1 MGKLPPMK
9 KTRHRKSSR
18 AKSSQAKSSQAKS
31 SPRGSLWRRALLG
44 LGVVAALFIGWVIYL
59 NYVVVNK
66 FEGHKWSLPAQV
78 YGQSLN
84 LFVGQTLTREELRQE
99 LEALDYRWVERISG
113 PGQASQRGNRF
124 ELHSRG
130 FTSWDKAEPSRRIA
144 VVVQGGVIQSLR
156 VLSGPTTRL
165 VRLQPPLIGAISPRH
180 SENRSLVKLQDISQL
195 LGATLLAVEDRDFL
209 DHAGLSLR
217 AIARAFWAN
226 IQAGRIVQG
235 GSTLTQQLVKNFYL
249 SHERSLVRKAQEAIM
264 SLLLE
269 WHYSKAEIFE
279 TYLNE
284 VYLGQSGP
292 HGVHGFGLGAQH
304 YFGKPVGQLDVA
316 ETALLVG
323 LVKGASYYNP
333 WRHPERAKQ
342 RRNLVIEV
350 MRDQGLIS
358 DQQAK
363 QAQAAGLGVV
373 PYQRRKLNN
382 YPAYMDLVRRQLRQD
397 YSDEVLSNQGLQ
409 IFTAFSH
416 RAQRAAETAL
426 QERLKKLE
434 AGYSIK
440 ANSLQGSV
448 VITDVGTGELLAVV
462 GDRNPQFAGF
472 NRAIDAFRPIGSLVK
487 PVVYLAALESED
499 YHWASLISDAPVTV
513 EGGDGSLWQPR
524 NFSRDSHGQVPMIEG
539 LMYSYN
545 QATARLGMLVGL
557 DKVQALMVRLGGD
570 DLLGERRVD
579 AVVPAYPAML
589 LGASSLSPLQVSA
602 IYHAL
607 ANDGVRVPLRAIR
620 AVTDAEGKL
629 LSRYQLAI
637 KPVVNQDKNYLLQY
651 GLQAV
656 MQQGTA
662 RRVYQTLPN
671 TMALAGKT
679 GTTNQQRDSWF
690 AGFSDDHLAV
700 VWVGRDDN
708 GQTPLTG
715 ATGALPVWVDV
726 FSALPSQGFQPQA
739 SENIVARWVNRESGW
754 LSDEGCEHAVL
765 LPFEKHNMPRQRSR
779 CINATG
785 TTWDW
790 FKKLW

>member
-9 KTRHRKSSR
+9 KPHRRKSSR
-18 AKSSQAKSSQAKS
+18 AKSARQAPK
-31 SPRGSLWRRALLG
+31 GNLWRRLLLG
-44 LGVVAALFIGWVIYL
+44 AAILSALFVGWVVYL

-78 YGQSLN
+78 YGQSLT
-84 LFVGQTLTREELRQE
+84 LFTGQSLTREELRKE
-99 LEALDYRWVERISG
+99 LEALDYHWVGRISG
-113 PGQASQRGNRF
+113 PGQVSRRGNRF
-124 ELHSRG
+124 ELQTRG
-130 FTSWDKAEPSRRIA
+130 FSFWDKTEPSRRIA
-144 VVVQGGVIQSLR
+144 LRVQAGVIESMR
-156 VLSGPTTRL
+156 VVSGQQARL
-165 VRLQPPLIGAISPRH
+165 IRLQPPLIGAISPRH
-180 SENRSLVKLQDISQL
+180 SENRLLVKLQDISRL
-195 LGATLLAVEDRDFL
+195 LGETLLAVEDRDFL
-209 DHAGLSLR
+209 DHAGLSPR
-217 AIARAFWAN
+217 AIARAFWVN
-226 IQAGRIVQG
+226 LQAGRIVQG

-249 SHERSLVRKAQEAIM
+249 SQERSLIRKAQEAIM

-304 YFGKPVGQLDVA
+304 YFGKPVGQLDAA

-333 WRHPERAKQ
+333 WRHPERAKR

-358 DQQAK
+358 DQQAR
-363 QAQAAGLGVV
+363 QAQNSDLGVV

-397 YSDEVLSNQGLQ
+397 YSDEVLSNEGLR
-409 IFTAFSH
+409 IFTAFSS
-416 RAQRAAETAL
+416 RAQRAAESAL
-426 QERLKKLE
+426 QQRLNKLE
-434 AGYSIK
+434 SGYSLK

-448 VITDVGTGELLAVV
+448 VITDVGTGELVALV

-487 PVVYLAALESED
+487 PVVYLAALESEA
-499 YHWASLISDAPVTV
+499 YHWASQISDAPVSV

-524 NFSRDSHGQVPMIEG
+524 NFSRESHGQVPMIDS

-557 DKVQALMVRLGGD
+557 DKVQALMVRLGGE
-570 DLLGERRVD
+570 DLLSERS
-579 AVVPAYPAML
+579 AEEVVPAYPAML

-602 IYHAL
+602 LYHTL

-620 AVTDAEGKL
+620 AVTDTDGTV

-637 KPVVNQDKNYLLQY
+637 EPAVDPDKNYLLQY

-662 RRVYQTLPN
+662 KRVYQHLPA

-715 ATGALPVWVDV
+715 ATGALPVWIDT
-726 FSALPSQGFQPQA
+726 FAALPTRGFHPQA
-739 SENIVARWVNRESGW
+739 GENIVARWVDRRSGL
-754 LSDEGCEHAVL
+754 LSDEGCEHVVL
-765 LPFEKHNMPRQRSR
+765 LPFEKHNMPQGRSQCVR
-779 CINATG
+779 VSG
-785 TTWDW
+785 STWDW
-790 FKKLW
+790 FKGLW

>member
-9 KTRHRKSSR
+9 KPRRRKSSH
-18 AKSSQAKSSQAKS
+18 AKSRQG
-31 SPRGSLWRRALLG
+31 SPKGSLWRRVLLG
-44 LGVVAALFIGWVIYL
+44 LGILVGIFIGWVVYL

-78 YGQSLN
+78 YGQPLS
-84 LFVGQTLTREELRQE
+84 LFVGQTISREELRQE
-99 LEALDYRWVERISG
+99 LETLDYRWVERISG
-113 PGQASQRGNRF
+113 PGQASLRGNRF
-124 ELHSRG
+124 ELQTRG
-130 FTSWDKAEPSRRIA
+130 FIFWDKTEPSRRIA
-144 VVVQGGVIQSLR
+144 LRVQGGVIQSLR
-156 VLSGPTTRL
+156 VLTGPSTRL
-165 VRLQPPLIGAISPRH
+165 LRLQPPLIGAISPRH

-195 LGATLLAVEDRDFL
+195 LGETLLAVEDRDFL
-209 DHAGLSLR
+209 DHAGLSPR
-217 AIARAFWAN
+217 AIARAFWVN
-226 IQAGRIVQG
+226 LQAGRIVQG

-304 YFGKPVGQLDVA
+304 YFGKPVGQLNVA

-333 WRHPERAKQ
+333 WRHPERAKR
-342 RRNLVIEV
+342 RRNLVVEV
-350 MRDQGLIS
+350 MLDQGLIS
-358 DQQAK
+358 GRQAK
-363 QAQAAGLGVV
+363 QAQTAGLGVV

-382 YPAYMDLVRRQLRQD
+382 NPAYMDLVRRQLRQD
-397 YSDEVLSNQGLQ
+397 YSDEVLSNEGLQ
-409 IFTAFSH
+409 IFTAFSS
-416 RAQRAAETAL
+416 RAQRAAEKAL
-426 QERLKKLE
+426 QQRLKKLE
-434 AGYSIK
+434 AGYQLK
-440 ANSLQGSV
+440 ADSLQGSI
-448 VITDVGTGELLAVV
+448 VITDVGTGELLALV

-472 NRAIDAFRPIGSLVK
+472 NRAIDAYRPIGSLVK
-487 PVVYLAALESED
+487 PVVYLAALESEN
-499 YHWASLISDAPVTV
+499 YHWASSISDAPVTV

-524 NFSRDSHGQVPMIEG
+524 NFSRESHGQVPMIEG
-539 LMYSYN
+539 LMNSYN

-570 DLLGERRVD
+570 DLLRERSVD
-579 AVVPAYPAML
+579 EVVPAYPAML

-602 IYHAL
+602 IYHSL

-637 KPVVNQDKNYLLQY
+637 EPVVNQDKNYLLQY

-656 MQQGTA
+656 LQQGTA
-662 RRVYQTLPN
+662 KRVYQTLPN

-715 ATGALPVWVDV
+715 ASGALPVWIDV
-726 FSALPSQGFQPQA
+726 FSALPSKGFRPQA
-739 SENIVARWVNRESGW
+739 SENIVARWVNRESGL
-754 LSDEGCEHAVL
+754 LSDEGCENVVL
-765 LPFEKHNMPRQRSR
+765 LPFEKHNMPRQRSQCVR
-779 CINATG
+779 AAG
-785 TTWDW
+785 STWDW
-790 FKKLW
+790 FKGLW